1 MPKNGAWTPACSGGP
16 DNKQHFFK
24 IKYFIMI
31 SVTGEYLIN
40 IIERH
45 VSATIISKRNHVE
58 GFNIAP
64 DAPLTNEE
72 IADFILSIP
81 YFDEGVKNFI
91 LGNAAEKNMIV
102 SQAWEIAFILRT
114 KKWAEAECW
123 VQNKYS
129 IYHACNESF
138 TKQSTDFLRLPY

>member
-1 MPKNGAWTPACSGGP
+1 
-16 DNKQHFFK
+16 
-24 IKYFIMI
+24 MI

-45 VSATIISKRNHVE
+45 VSATISCRRNHVE
-58 GFNIAP
+58 GSPAIA
-64 DAPLTNEE
+64 DAPLTNGE

-81 YFDEGVKNFI
+81 YFDEGLKNFI

-114 KKWAEAECW
+114 KKWGEGECW
-123 VQNKYS
+123 LQNKYS
-129 IYHACNESF
+129 IPGGRRDAFIKPSP
-138 TKQSTDFLRLPY
+138 DFLSLPY

>member
-1 MPKNGAWTPACSGGP
+1 
-16 DNKQHFFK
+16 
-24 IKYFIMI
+24 MI

-40 IIERH
+40 IIERQL
-45 VSATIISKRNHVE
+45 SATIGSKRKHEE
-58 GFNIAP
+58 GNSA
-64 DAPLTNEE
+64 ASNGPLTDEE

-123 VQNKYS
+123 VQNKYAIS
-129 IYHACNESF
+129 HFRNESV
-138 TKQSTDFLRLPY
+138 KQSTDFLRLPY